1 MRKIT
6 IDSIRAFR
14 NGNKFKRGNMEV
26 VHYRVVPNLECGQ
39 RWQKETKENAHHPRT
54 SELRL
59 HGNVIATLSNDG
71 MTISTCG
78 WNTVTTRERLNGLP
92 GVHVTQRNFEL
103 FLNGEPWDGQ
113 RTKVDLWL

>member
-1 MRKIT
+1 MRQIT

-14 NGNKFKRGNMEV
+14 NNQKFKRGNMEV
-26 VHYRVVPNLECGQ
+26 RVYDNPLIGTQNF
-39 RWQKETKENAHHPRT
+39 RD
-54 SELRL
+54 LRL

-92 GVHVTQRNFEL
+92 GVHVIQRNWQL
-103 FLNGEPWDGQ
+103 YLNGEAWDGQ
-113 RTKVDLWL
+113 MIKI

>member
-6 IDSIRAFR
+6 KEAIKHFTIKQA
-14 NGNKFKRGNMEV
+14 FKRGNTEV
-26 VHYRVVPNLECGQ
+26 KIQDFDDYLII
-39 RWQKETKENAHHPRT
+39 
-54 SELRL
+54 ELRL
-59 HGNVIATLSNDG
+59 HNNVIAMYKMGRFAPDDG
-71 MTISTCG
+71 RVEISTCG

-113 RTKVDLWL
+113 RTKVELWL

>member
-1 MRKIT
+1 MRQIT

-14 NGNKFKRGNMEV
+14 NNQKFKRGNMEV
-26 VHYRVVPNLECGQ
+26 RVYDNPVMGTQNF
-39 RWQKETKENAHHPRT
+39 RD
-54 SELRL
+54 LRL

-92 GVHVTQRNFEL
+92 NVHLIQRNWQL
-103 FLNGEPWDGQ
+103 YLNGEAWDG
-113 RTKVDLWL
+113 RAIKI

>member
-1 MRKIT
+1 MRQIT

-14 NGNKFKRGNMEV
+14 NNQPFKRGNMEV
-26 VHYRVVPNLECGQ
+26 RVYDNPVMGTQNF
-39 RWQKETKENAHHPRT
+39 RD
-54 SELRL
+54 LRL
-59 HGNVIATLSNDG
+59 HGNIIATLSDEG
-71 MTISTCG
+71 LTISTCG

-113 RTKVDLWL
+113 RTKVELWL

>member
-14 NGNKFKRGNMEV
+14 NGNKFKRGNTEV
-26 VHYRVVPNLECGQ
+26 KVIEPCSGSHGRMVQ
-39 RWQKETKENAHHPRT
+39 
-54 SELRL
+54 LRL
-59 HGNVIATLSNDG
+59 HGNIIAQQNSGGLV
-71 MTISTCG
+71 ISTCG

-103 FLNGEPWDGQ
+103 FLNGKPWDGQ
-113 RTKVDLWL
+113 ATIVEF

>member
-1 MRKIT
+1 MRQIT

-14 NGNKFKRGNMEV
+14 NNQPFKRENMEV
-26 VHYRVVPNLECGQ
+26 RVFDNPAMGTQNFRQ
-39 RWQKETKENAHHPRT
+39 
-54 SELRL
+54 LRL
-59 HGNVIATLSNDG
+59 HGNTIATLSDSG

-92 GVHVTQRNFEL
+92 GVHVVQRNFEL

-113 RTKVDLWL
+113 SIKI